1 MAVLNSKVLCKL
13 LIFCVT
19 IIALSQSTR
28 LNVPKLL
35 LPRSNHNH
43 VNFTLTAEK
52 GCYKWVSSRPQA
64 VVVWP
69 LSPSIPPSILPP
81 SACSQQVLVS
91 AWTLSAPL
99 DTNRGASIIQGQD
112 SVTGHTLRCDVIVD
126 QIKQIQVVTTTR
138 QLFTEDPPLVLS
150 VMALDSG
157 GNTFSSLAGLQFE
170 WRLVKDS
177 ETAEIVRFVRFSEAG
192 YSPPHH
198 ILSLEE
204 AGQKGDSVL
213 LEGVRSG
220 VVRVRA
226 SLSHPDYKWVE
237 PASVSLTVTD
247 RLYLSPSHDAYLLLG
262 STLSF
267 RVWKSVHDTET
278 EVVLGEGEYE
288 LSVERDP
295 NNDDDVITVDQD
307 TGTVTARGLGRT
319 TLSVT
324 HPSLPENSA
333 SHLPRCSVF
342 VVEPSYLTLGVE
354 EEDRW
359 VLESGRQYQVTVR
372 VHDQEGHTAHLAQN
386 VVMTVD
392 FSDWLFYVLETSSN
406 SSYHVLETRGA
417 GHTTIQAAL
426 FTVLTEDGRA
436 LPLIPP
442 IRAEQEVE
450 IYEPLTLQPR
460 LLVFPWQPE
469 GQLYQHHFQVEGGSG
484 AVSWSVSDSDVA
496 VVTIKGE
503 VMAGKRRGQVDIRA
517 SDARNP
523 LHTATGQVYVLRP
536 AVVDVLA
543 QRGDCRVG
551 ETITLPL
558 AVWGVQEEE
567 NQDPPQGSSGPQS
580 LLEVTDCSLIN
591 LHVTTSPRGVFTPLP
606 GSVGPGSGFCGG
618 LQLEAVGPGH
628 TLITITVEMEHYN
641 ITSMATLAAH
651 SPLKA
656 LVSEVVLS
664 LGASC
669 LIVFEG
675 GPQPWPLV
683 PARFHGDAQAEGEGL
698 GVEALSLSEPRRAQ
712 QHAYRVTC
720 HALGEQWLVFSC
732 GNSPGPLNQDPSVE
746 RSRVRVDC
754 STPRSLSLSLLPSYS
769 SSPPSIPPS
778 SLSHPC
784 PEPHYPASLLSVS
797 SSRDAVLQL
806 AVFDHR
812 GVQFDNFSS
821 CSVNWL
827 TSNYSLL
834 SLPSHT
840 HMGLAD
846 THTPS
851 GHSKLH
857 GRQVLRAH
865 DLTGTVTITVA
876 LTPAQDSWATPLTAS
891 VHLRLVE
898 DMLWDKRAITL
909 YNHPDITENLTLV
922 QGSGHFLVRLQDRE
936 LANITYLENSN
947 VVQVSPLR
955 PGLSS
960 ILAYDLCLTSADPA
974 VTSISVSDI
983 TDFQID
989 FVDIVEVDHSALVR
1003 VRVLDSNRQPFLH
1016 RYLPLMHLK
1025 LTPSSPIL
1033 TVEPAGP
1040 LDSVSVG
1047 YRVSSQTV
1055 GVVSLHLSA
1064 VDSSGS
1070 VRTSSHKQLQVY
1082 PRFTLQPRSLALTL
1096 GSVRQVKWEGGPHP
1110 QSSVGFSVSDSHIA
1124 TVTDTGLV
1132 RGVAVG
1138 MVKLRGALQTVTQDT
1153 GALLTFAQDEVDV
1166 EVFNLTGVRI
1176 QAPLVKLS
1184 VGTEMPVYVM
1194 GSDSSQNPFALG
1206 SVESGLSFHWNLGKL
1221 GVLEIQTR
1229 HTQAGVTVSPA
1240 HSFSVLVR
1248 AWAAGRTSLR
1258 VTVQLANHTSASH
1271 QQLSDEIQILVYQEM
1286 QLAVGTSRSILM
1298 SPYSHYALQ
1307 SNKDTICPVRYA
1319 LCQCVKGEGL
1329 VTVDSQGVLRAGPDT
1344 GSALLEVIAME
1355 TCGVNQTLLISV
1367 RVSPVWFVRLFSV
1380 SSLYSVGG
1388 GGLPAFPL
1396 GWTIRVRALC
1406 YDNLGQQ
1413 FNAHDTLTHITTN
1426 RDDLVQVT
1434 PDSDSHSFVVQTVS
1448 GGLTV
1453 LGVQADPTN
1462 PSLSDYT
1469 PLPVLPAI
1477 SAPPHTL
1484 RPGDTLCFNTPL
1496 TGPHGQPGQWNVSSS
1511 RVLQIDPKTGAAL
1524 AKHSGTVVVYYRLED
1539 GQQALREVKVD
1550 SPAIPELSP
1559 QDDRFLTNWPDAAD
1573 YTVPVELYTS
1583 PVNTAQCSL
1592 SQREAI
1598 EKKLQPEAELLCSLH
1613 FTAPYLQLNTLQAV
1627 MVTTPHYDLDTG
1639 EYSCRVSVRP
1649 QSDSVLHLLSS
1660 LSVSVSLSASLR
1672 GQSPVPVLPL
1682 TALSL
1687 PLSGRLVQLPYLP
1700 AFHCPVSFLVLSALQ
1715 PMAEFSVMGTK
1726 EVLSALR
1733 FHSDS
1738 TDVLLSEPSQ
1748 SDGHLVLSVY
1758 ISTSWVKSQALPPPA
1773 NITLSSHLTPQT
1785 HVLTVYI
1792 TVDSEVKIDLIRL
1805 QSSWTQLLDFHLILV
1820 FAVFAVMATT
1830 ATLYIGNYL
1839 TTIHHHL
1846 VHRLSP
1852 VECSRTVRFSPW
1864 IRPSS
1869 PDTERIIRRRN
1880 WLWST
1885 R

>member
-1 MAVLNSKVLCKL
+1 MAVLNPKVLCTFF
-13 LIFCVT
+13 IFSVT

-91 AWTLSAPL
+91 ARPLSAPL
-99 DTNRGASIIQGQD
+99 YTNQGASIIRGQD

-150 VMALDSG
+150 VVALDSG
-157 GNTFSSLAGLQFE
+157 
-170 WRLVKDS
+170 
-177 ETAEIVRFVRFSEAG
+177 
-192 YSPPHH
+192 
-198 ILSLEE
+198 
-204 AGQKGDSVL
+204 
-213 LEGVRSG
+213 
-220 VVRVRA
+220 
-226 SLSHPDYKWVE
+226 
-237 PASVSLTVTD
+237 
-247 RLYLSPSHDAYLLLG
+247 
-262 STLSF
+262 
-267 RVWKSVHDTET
+267 

-295 NNDDDVITVDQD
+295 NDDDDVITVDQD
-307 TGTVTARGLGRT
+307 TGTITARGLGRT

-406 SSYHVLETRGA
+406 SSYHVLETQGS
-417 GHTTIQAAL
+417 GHTTIRAAL

-450 IYEPLTLQPR
+450 IYEPLTMQPR

-469 GQLYQHHFQVEGGSG
+469 GQLYQHHLQVEGGSG
-484 AVSWSVSDSDVA
+484 TVSWSVSDSDVA

-503 VMAGKRRGQVDIRA
+503 VMAGKRRGQVDIQA

-536 AVVDVLA
+536 AGVDVLT

-558 AVWGVQEEE
+558 AVWGVQEEDQA
-567 NQDPPQGSSGPQS
+567 QDPPQGSSGPQT
-580 LLEVTDCSLIN
+580 LLQVTDCSLIN
-591 LHVTTSPRGVFTPLP
+591 LHVTTSPQGVFSPLP

-669 LIVFEG
+669 LIVFQG

-720 HALGEQWLVFSC
+720 HTLGEQWLVFSS

-754 STPRSLSLSLLPSYS
+754 SAPGSLSLSLLP

-898 DMLWDKRAITL
+898 DVLWDKRAITL
-909 YNHPDITENLTLV
+909 YNHPDSTENLTLV

-974 VTSISVSDI
+974 VTSISISDI

-1016 RYLPLMHLK
+1016 RNLPLMHLK

-1033 TVEPAGP
+1033 TVDPAGP

-1047 YRVSSQTV
+1047 YRVSGQTV

-1110 QSSVGFSVSDSHIA
+1110 QSSVGFSVSDSRIA

-1138 MVKLRGALQTVTQDT
+1138 VVKLRGALQTVTQDT

-1307 SNKDTICPVRYA
+1307 SNKDTICPVRYG

-1413 FNAHDTLTHITTN
+1413 FNAHNSLTHITTN

-1477 SAPPHTL
+1477 SAPTHTL

-1511 RVLQIDPKTGAAL
+1511 RVLQIDSKTGAAL
-1524 AKHSGTVVVYYRLED
+1524 AKHSGTVVVYYRLEG

-1550 SPAIPELSP
+1550 SPVIPELSP
-1559 QDDRFLTNWPDAAD
+1559 PDDRFLTNWPGAAD
-1573 YTVPVELYTS
+1573 YTVPVEIYTS

-1598 EKKLQPEAELLCSLH
+1598 EMKLQPEAELRCSLH
-1613 FTAPYLQLNTLQAV
+1613 FSAPYLQLNTLQAV
-1627 MVTTPHYDLDTG
+1627 MVTTPHYDLDSG

-1682 TALSL
+1682 SALSL
-1687 PLSGRLVQLPYLP
+1687 PLSGHLVQLPYLP

-1715 PMAEFSVMGTK
+1715 PMAEFSVLGTK
-1726 EVLSALR
+1726 EVLSALQ

-1758 ISTSWVKSQALPPPA
+1758 ISTSWVKSQALPPIA

-1792 TVDSEVKIDLIRL
+1792 TVDSEVKIGSTDQIRL

-1830 ATLYIGNYL
+1830 ATLYIVYNSCMQ
-1839 TTIHHHL
+1839 T
-1846 VHRLSP
+1846 VP
-1852 VECSRTVRFSPW
+1852 VPVVGLYPNTLECSRTVRFSPW

-1869 PDTERIIRRRN
+1869 PDTERIIRRRS

>member
-1 MAVLNSKVLCKL
+1 MAVLNPKVLCTFF
-13 LIFCVT
+13 IFSVT

-91 AWTLSAPL
+91 ARPLSAPL
-99 DTNRGASIIQGQD
+99 YTNQGASIIRGQD

-150 VMALDSG
+150 VVALDSG
-157 GNTFSSLAGLQFE
+157 GNTFSSLAGLQFD

-220 VVRVRA
+220 VVQVRA

-295 NNDDDVITVDQD
+295 NDDDDVITVDQD
-307 TGTVTARGLGRT
+307 TGTITARGLGRT

-406 SSYHVLETRGA
+406 SSYHVLETQGS
-417 GHTTIQAAL
+417 GHTTIRAAL

-450 IYEPLTLQPR
+450 IYEPLTMQPR

-469 GQLYQHHFQVEGGSG
+469 GQLYQHHLQVEGGSG
-484 AVSWSVSDSDVA
+484 TVSWSVSDSDVA

-503 VMAGKRRGQVDIRA
+503 VMAGKRRGQVDIQA

-536 AVVDVLA
+536 AGVDVLT

-558 AVWGVQEEE
+558 AVWGVQEEDQA
-567 NQDPPQGSSGPQS
+567 QDPPQGSSGPQT
-580 LLEVTDCSLIN
+580 LLQVTDCSLIN
-591 LHVTTSPRGVFTPLP
+591 LHVTTSPQGVFSPLP

-669 LIVFEG
+669 LIVFQG

-720 HALGEQWLVFSC
+720 HTLGEQWLVFSS

-754 STPRSLSLSLLPSYS
+754 SAPGSLSLSLLP

-898 DMLWDKRAITL
+898 DVLWDKRAITL
-909 YNHPDITENLTLV
+909 YNHPDSTENLTLV

-974 VTSISVSDI
+974 VTSISISDI

-1016 RYLPLMHLK
+1016 RNLPLMHLK

-1033 TVEPAGP
+1033 TVDPAGP

-1047 YRVSSQTV
+1047 YRVSGQTV

-1096 GSVRQVKWEGGPHP
+1096 GSVRQV
-1110 QSSVGFSVSDSHIA
+1110 
-1124 TVTDTGLV
+1124 
-1132 RGVAVG
+1132 
-1138 MVKLRGALQTVTQDT
+1138 
-1153 GALLTFAQDEVDV
+1153 
-1166 EVFNLTGVRI
+1166 
-1176 QAPLVKLS
+1176 
-1184 VGTEMPVYVM
+1184 
-1194 GSDSSQNPFALG
+1194 
-1206 SVESGLSFHWNLGKL
+1206 
-1221 GVLEIQTR
+1221 
-1229 HTQAGVTVSPA
+1229 
-1240 HSFSVLVR
+1240 
-1248 AWAAGRTSLR
+1248 
-1258 VTVQLANHTSASH
+1258 
-1271 QQLSDEIQILVYQEM
+1271 YQEM

-1307 SNKDTICPVRYA
+1307 SNKDTICPVRYG

-1413 FNAHDTLTHITTN
+1413 FNAHNSLTHITTN

-1477 SAPPHTL
+1477 SAPTHTL

-1511 RVLQIDPKTGAAL
+1511 RVLQIDSKTGAAL
-1524 AKHSGTVVVYYRLED
+1524 AKHSGTVVVYYRLEG

-1550 SPAIPELSP
+1550 SPVIPELSP
-1559 QDDRFLTNWPDAAD
+1559 PDDRFLTNWPGAAD
-1573 YTVPVELYTS
+1573 YTVPVEIYTS

-1598 EKKLQPEAELLCSLH
+1598 EMKLQPEAELRCSLH
-1613 FTAPYLQLNTLQAV
+1613 FSAPYLQLNTLQAV
-1627 MVTTPHYDLDTG
+1627 MVTTPHYDLDSG

-1682 TALSL
+1682 SALSL
-1687 PLSGRLVQLPYLP
+1687 PLSGHLVQLPYLP

-1715 PMAEFSVMGTK
+1715 PMAEFSVLGTK
-1726 EVLSALR
+1726 EVLSALQ

-1758 ISTSWVKSQALPPPA
+1758 ISTSWVKSQALPPIA

-1792 TVDSEVKIDLIRL
+1792 TVDSEVKIGSTDQIRL

-1830 ATLYIGNYL
+1830 ATLYIVYNSCMQ
-1839 TTIHHHL
+1839 T
-1846 VHRLSP
+1846 VP
-1852 VECSRTVRFSPW
+1852 VPVVGLYPNTLECSRTVRFSPW

-1869 PDTERIIRRRN
+1869 PDTERIIRRRS

>member
-1 MAVLNSKVLCKL
+1 MAVLNPKVLCTFF
-13 LIFCVT
+13 IFSVT

-91 AWTLSAPL
+91 ARPLSAPL
-99 DTNRGASIIQGQD
+99 YTNQGASIIRGQD

-150 VMALDSG
+150 VVALDSG
-157 GNTFSSLAGLQFE
+157 GNTFSSLAGLQFD

-220 VVRVRA
+220 VVQVRA

-295 NNDDDVITVDQD
+295 NDDDDVITVDQD
-307 TGTVTARGLGRT
+307 TGTITARGLGRT

-406 SSYHVLETRGA
+406 SSYHVLETQGS
-417 GHTTIQAAL
+417 GHTTIRAAL

-450 IYEPLTLQPR
+450 IYEPLTMQPR

-469 GQLYQHHFQVEGGSG
+469 GQLYQHHLQVEGGSG
-484 AVSWSVSDSDVA
+484 TVSWSVSDSDVA

-503 VMAGKRRGQVDIRA
+503 VMAGKRRGQVDIQA

-536 AVVDVLA
+536 AGVDVLT

-558 AVWGVQEEE
+558 AVWGVQEEDQA
-567 NQDPPQGSSGPQS
+567 QDPPQGSSGPQT
-580 LLEVTDCSLIN
+580 LLQVTDCSLIN
-591 LHVTTSPRGVFTPLP
+591 LHVTTSPQGVFSPLP

-669 LIVFEG
+669 LIVFQG

-720 HALGEQWLVFSC
+720 HTLGEQWLVFSS

-754 STPRSLSLSLLPSYS
+754 SAPGSLSLSLLP

-898 DMLWDKRAITL
+898 DVLWDKRAITL
-909 YNHPDITENLTLV
+909 YNHPDSTENLTLV

-974 VTSISVSDI
+974 VTSISISDI

-989 FVDIVEVDHSALVR
+989 FVDI
-1003 VRVLDSNRQPFLH
+1003 
-1016 RYLPLMHLK
+1016 
-1025 LTPSSPIL
+1025 
-1033 TVEPAGP
+1033 
-1040 LDSVSVG
+1040 
-1047 YRVSSQTV
+1047 
-1055 GVVSLHLSA
+1055 
-1064 VDSSGS
+1064 
-1070 VRTSSHKQLQVY
+1070 VY

-1110 QSSVGFSVSDSHIA
+1110 QSSVGFSVSDSRIA

-1138 MVKLRGALQTVTQDT
+1138 VVKLRGALQTVTQDT

-1307 SNKDTICPVRYA
+1307 SNKDTICPVRYG

-1413 FNAHDTLTHITTN
+1413 FNAHNSLTHITTN

-1477 SAPPHTL
+1477 SAPTHTL

-1511 RVLQIDPKTGAAL
+1511 RVLQIDSKTGAAL
-1524 AKHSGTVVVYYRLED
+1524 AKHSGTVVVYYRLEG

-1550 SPAIPELSP
+1550 SPVIPELSP
-1559 QDDRFLTNWPDAAD
+1559 PDDRFLTNWPGAAD
-1573 YTVPVELYTS
+1573 YTVPVEIYTS

-1598 EKKLQPEAELLCSLH
+1598 EMKLQPEAELRCSLH
-1613 FTAPYLQLNTLQAV
+1613 FSAPYLQLNTLQAV
-1627 MVTTPHYDLDTG
+1627 MVTTPHYDLDSG

-1682 TALSL
+1682 SALSL
-1687 PLSGRLVQLPYLP
+1687 PLSGHLVQLPYLP

-1715 PMAEFSVMGTK
+1715 PMAEFSVLGTK
-1726 EVLSALR
+1726 EVLSALQ

-1758 ISTSWVKSQALPPPA
+1758 ISTSWVKSQALPPIA

-1792 TVDSEVKIDLIRL
+1792 TVDSEVKIGSTDQIRL

-1830 ATLYIGNYL
+1830 ATLYIVYNSCMQ
-1839 TTIHHHL
+1839 T
-1846 VHRLSP
+1846 VP
-1852 VECSRTVRFSPW
+1852 VPVVGLYPNTLECSRTVRFSPW

-1869 PDTERIIRRRN
+1869 PDTERIIRRRS